1 MRVGIVTDE
10 LNVGSGIG
18 RYVHELV
25 NGLEEKGISV
35 ERISVKKPKLWCG
48 DMVNHVI
55 KLPYLILRKKD
66 KFDLIHATTP
76 ITGLSFPFVKERA
89 KVITYHDLVSLLC
102 AVSGTGFHVKA
113 TARLFLKVGK
123 FCDRIIAVSSQT
135 KEELVIY
142 LGFPEEKIT
151 VINQGVDERFKPL
164 NKENDKGDYVIGYLG
179 DLNVRKRIDYLIRA
193 FKHLKTMY
201 PELKVKLY
209 IYGRGNDFQ
218 RLMSIVDS
226 LELGDCVEF
235 KGFVPDEKLVEVYNS
250 FDVFVLPSEWEGF
263 GIPILEA
270 QRCGVPVI
278 IRQNAHIPREVT
290 KYCVKAKSEEDMA
303 RKIYELLTNSSLR
316 DDIIK
321 KGLEYSKQF
330 TWEKTVSE
338 TIKVYEEI
346 LKIEE

>member
-1 MRVGIVTDE
+1 MKICIITSTLSVEKGTGIVRYANE
-10 LNVGSGIG
+10 L
-18 RYVHELV
+18 LK
-25 NGLEEKGISV
+25 GLSNK
-35 ERISVKKPKLWCG
+35 RISVRLIQPKISIS
-48 DMVNHVI
+48 DPINHTFI
-55 KLPYLILRKKD
+55 LPFCVLTGRGEYELL
-66 KFDLIHATTP
+66 HAIAP
-76 ITGLSFPFVKERA
+76 IDALCFPFIRNKA
-89 KVITYHDLVSLLC
+89 KVITYHDLTSLLC
-102 AVSGTGFHVKA
+102 KESGSRFYVKA

-135 KEELVIY
+135 KEELVTY
-142 LGFPEEKIT
+142 LGFPEEKIS
-151 VINQGVDERFKPL
+151 VINLGVDERFGPL
-164 NKENDKGDYVIGYLG
+164 NEEKSKEEYVIGYLG
-179 DLNVRKRIDYLIRA
+179 DLNRRKRIDYLIRA
-193 FKHLKTMY
+193 FENLKTMY

-226 LELGDCVEF
+226 LKLGDCVEF